1 MTEPQHAVIAR
12 LSADFAAISQ
22 YMARVS
28 SDLTRL
34 DRVLSERTS
43 AAAPPAPTPS
53 YWPQYTQ
60 PQYAQPQPAP
70 PAQAASP
77 PRRPR

>member
-28 SDLTRL
+28 SDLTQL
-34 DRVLSERTS
+34 DRLMGDRPSVQAT
-43 AAAPPAPTPS
+43 PAPTAS
-53 YWPQYTQ
+53 YWPQY
-60 PQYAQPQPAP
+60 AP
-70 PAQAASP
+70 PK
-77 PRRPR
+77 